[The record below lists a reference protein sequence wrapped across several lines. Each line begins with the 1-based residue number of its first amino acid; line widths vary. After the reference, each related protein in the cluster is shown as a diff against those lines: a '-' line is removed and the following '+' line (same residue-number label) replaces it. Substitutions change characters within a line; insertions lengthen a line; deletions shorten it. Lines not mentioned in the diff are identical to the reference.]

1 MTREQRAQGHEGTG
15 YGSRSRSIRL
25 ALMLAT
31 VAIVLFVGSFFF
43 LTR

>member
-1 MTREQRAQGHEGTG
+1 MANAGKAPGHDGSG

-31 VAIVLFVGSFFF
+31 VAVVLFVGSFFF